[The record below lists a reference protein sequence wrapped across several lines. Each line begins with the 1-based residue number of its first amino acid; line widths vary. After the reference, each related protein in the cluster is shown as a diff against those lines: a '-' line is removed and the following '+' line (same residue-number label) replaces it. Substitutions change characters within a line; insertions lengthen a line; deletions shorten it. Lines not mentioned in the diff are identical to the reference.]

1 MRKEFKVLLT
11 VLVFIAGQQIAS
23 AQGLR
28 VTTFK
33 LGYFNPKDTKSGFIF
48 GANFGSAIDENVDIG
63 IGIDFFHRNYTE
75 DKKVAE
81 RVSPGGVVE
90 STIQRELEF
99 TTTILP
105 IMGTITVKISPEYPF
120 SYYIGGGLG
129 YELLFNKERNYQE
142 GVSESRFYHG
152 FSWLV
157 NGGVLYRIGSRSAFL
172 GEVFYN
178 GATVHRG
185 KGKTTEGLPIWEEVN
200 LSGLGVRFG
209 IRLGFF

>member
-1 MRKEFKVLLT
+1 MREGIKALLPVLI
-11 VLVFIAGQQIAS
+11 FIVGQQMAL
-23 AQGLR
+23 AQGLK

-33 LGYFNPKDTKSGFIF
+33 LGYFDPKDAKSGFLF
-48 GANFGSAIDENVDIG
+48 GVNFGSAVDENVDIG

-75 DKKVAE
+75 EKKVAE
-81 RVSPGGVVE
+81 SVSPGGVVE
-90 STIQRELEF
+90 KTIQKELEF

-105 IMGTITVKISPEYPF
+105 IMGTITVKISPEYPL

-129 YELLFNKERNYQE
+129 YELLFNKERNYRE
-142 GVSESRFYHG
+142 GISESRFYHG

-172 GEVFYN
+172 GEIFYN

-185 KGKTTEGLPIWEEVN
+185 KGKTIEGLPIWDEVN

-209 IRLGFF
+209 IRLDFF